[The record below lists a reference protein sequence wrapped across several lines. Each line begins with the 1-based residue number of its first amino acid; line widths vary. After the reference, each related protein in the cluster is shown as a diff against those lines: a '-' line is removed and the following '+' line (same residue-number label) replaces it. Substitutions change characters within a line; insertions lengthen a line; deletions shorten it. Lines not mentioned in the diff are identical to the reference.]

1 MKETHLKINSVLD
14 IEKELNRAKD
24 MHSGDFNSYHEAYGV
39 LKEEVDELWD
49 EIKLK
54 NPDANLIYTEAKQV
68 ACMAIRIM
76 QEFDKKD

>member
-24 MHSGDFNSYHEAYGV
+24 MHPGDFNSYHEAYGV

-68 ACMAIRIM
+68 ACMTIRIM